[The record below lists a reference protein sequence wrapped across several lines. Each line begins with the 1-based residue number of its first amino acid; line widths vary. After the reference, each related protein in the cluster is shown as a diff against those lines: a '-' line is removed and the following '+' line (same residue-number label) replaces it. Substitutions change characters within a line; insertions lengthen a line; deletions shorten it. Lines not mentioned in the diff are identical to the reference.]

1 VALGLVVVLIRR
13 FGFDGGLVAAS
24 SWDVVDPAA
33 AGQCVSGG
41 AAPARPI
48 SRPYRGGGGGV
59 PHILI
64 YEVLP
69 CEMVALARLTLRIPT
84 PMVGMRQDDN
94 GLYMPARGPSGPSW
108 D

>member
-1 VALGLVVVLIRR
+1 
-13 FGFDGGLVAAS
+13 
-24 SWDVVDPAA
+24 
-33 AGQCVSGG
+33 
-41 AAPARPI
+41 
-48 SRPYRGGGGGV
+48 V
-59 PHILI
+59 PHILV

-84 PMVGMRQDDN
+84 PMVGLRQDDN